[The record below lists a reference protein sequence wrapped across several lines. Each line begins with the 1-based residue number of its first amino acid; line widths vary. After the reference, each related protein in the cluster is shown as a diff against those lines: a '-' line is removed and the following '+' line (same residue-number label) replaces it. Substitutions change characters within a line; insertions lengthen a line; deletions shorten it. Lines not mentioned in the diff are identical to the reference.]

1 MARLYGVESFYFI
14 FFFFLVFYVLILEK
28 VYSKPEKKQYFYYA
42 VFLLFF
48 IMAGMRGITVGGDL
62 KRYLPEYYEVINA
75 PFGLLT
81 YYGHHEIGYLIYIKI
96 LSLISPTD
104 RSYLIGTSFASLI
117 GPIYMFFKYSKKASV
132 SVLVYYAMG
141 YYTNTYNN
149 VRQSIAL
156 SIIFIV
162 LPFLIN
168 RDFKK
173 YMIGVLVAT
182 SFHYSALVM
191 LVVYPL
197 YTQNISAKRL
207 YIYAFSM
214 LLGVV
219 TFGYTLL
226 GYVSEFIAKLDP
238 DEFNEEAE
246 GGGYGLFFFY
256 LLIFVAISAFY
267 VTKRRIMT
275 GDQQKMMSMLV
286 LFQIFAMAIQLT
298 APIFHS
304 MVRATFYF
312 FIPVAT
318 LAVPLVYSMTRSQ
331 LLKTAFYSLV
341 FAFAIYYMI
350 GVYSYKPEIDNNS
363 QANIPY
369 VFIDKNIFSY

>member
-28 VYSKPEKKQYFYYA
+28 VYSKPKKKKYFYYA

-62 KRYLPEYYEVINA
+62 KRYLPEYYEIIGA

-104 RSYLIGTSFASLI
+104 RSFLIGTSFASLI

-132 SVLVYYAMG
+132 SVLIYYAMG

-156 SIIFIV
+156 SIIFII

-168 RDFKK
+168 RDLKK
-173 YMIGVLVAT
+173 YIIGVLVAT

-197 YTQNISAKRL
+197 YTQNISAKRIF
-207 YIYAFSM
+207 IYASSVF
-214 LLGVV
+214 LGVAA
-219 TFGYTLL
+219 FGYTLL
-226 GYVSEFIAKLDP
+226 TYVTEIISKFDPEEFD
-238 DEFNEEAE
+238 EEAE

-256 LLIFVAISAFY
+256 FLIFVAISAFY
-267 VTKRRIMT
+267 VMKRRIMT
-275 GDQQKMMSMLV
+275 EDQQKMMSMLI
-286 LFQIFAMAIQLT
+286 LFQIFAMTIQFT

-304 MVRATFYF
+304 MVRATLYF

-318 LAVPLVYSMTRSQ
+318 LAVPLVYSMIRSQ
-331 LLKTAFYSLV
+331 MLKAAFYSLV
-341 FAFAIYYMI
+341 FVFAIYYMI
-350 GVYSYKPEIDNNS
+350 GVYSYKPEIGNNG

-369 VFIDKNIFSY
+369 VFIDKTIFSY

>member
-1 MARLYGVESFYFI
+1 MARFYGVESFYFI
-14 FFFFLVFYVLILEK
+14 FFFFLVFYVLFLEK
-28 VYSKPEKKQYFYYA
+28 VFSKPEKKHYFYYA
-42 VFLLFF
+42 IFLLFF

-62 KRYLPEYYEVINA
+62 KRYLPEYNEVIRA
-75 PFGLLT
+75 PFRLLT
-81 YYGHHEIGYLIYIKI
+81 YYGHHEIGYLIYIKL

-104 RSYLIGTSFASLI
+104 RCYLIGTSFASLI

-132 SVLVYYAMG
+132 SVLLYYAMG

-156 SIIFIV
+156 SIIFII

-168 RDFKK
+168 RDLKK
-173 YMIGVLVAT
+173 YIIGVLVAT

-197 YTQNISAKRL
+197 YTQNISAKRIF
-207 YIYAFSM
+207 IYASSM
-214 LLGVV
+214 FLGVSA
-219 TFGYTLL
+219 FGYTLL
-226 GYVSEFIAKLDP
+226 RYVSVIITKYNPEEFD
-238 DEFNEEAE
+238 EEAK

-256 LLIFVAISAFY
+256 LMIFVAISAFY
-267 VTKRRIMT
+267 VMKRRIMT
-275 GDQQKMMSMLV
+275 RNQKKMMSMLI
-286 LFQIFAMAIQLT
+286 LFQIFAMTIQFT
-298 APIFHS
+298 APIYHT

-318 LAVPLVYSMTRSQ
+318 LAVPLVYSMIRSQ
-331 LLKTAFYSLV
+331 MLKAAFYSLV
-341 FAFAIYYMI
+341 FVFAIYYMI
-350 GVYSYKPEIDNNS
+350 GVYSYKSEIGNNG

-369 VFIDKNIFSY
+369 VFIDKTIFSY